1 MSIIKI
7 LVVDDHHLFAEGLKT
22 MFRPEDGILVAAV
35 TENGHEVPHIL
46 DKQEIDVILLDIDMP
61 ILNGLDTMELMKSK
75 GFDIPILMLTMHQ
88 SIKYIKSTLEKGAQ
102 GYILKDASK
111 RELVEAVTKT
121 SQRQNYFHSKIND
134 QVFDYFRGK
143 SSSKSENQKLSERE
157 REIIECLADG
167 MNTKAISEV
176 LFISE
181 HTVKTHRKNIMH
193 KLHVK
198 TSAELVK
205 LAIANGIISID

>member
-1 MSIIKI
+1 MIKV

-22 MFRPEDGILVAAV
+22 MFRPEDGISVVAV

-46 DKQEIDVILLDIDMP
+46 GNQEIDVILLDIDMP
-61 ILNGLDTMELMKSK
+61 VLNGLDTMELLKSK
-75 GFDIPILMLTMHQ
+75 GFDVPILMLTMHQ
-88 SIKYIKSTLEKGAQ
+88 SIKYIKLALGKGAQ
-102 GYILKDASK
+102 GYILKDASRK
-111 RELVEAVTKT
+111 ELIEAVIQT
-121 SQRQNYFHSKIND
+121 SQRKNYFHSKINE

-143 SSSKSENQKLSERE
+143 SSSKPDNQSLSERE
-157 REIIECLADG
+157 KEIIECLAEG
-167 MNTKAISEV
+167 MNTKAISEA

-193 KLHVK
+193 KLRVK

-205 LAIANGIISID
+205 LAIAKGIIGIE